1 MTSKN
6 QVSPVI
12 RISRGERDAS
22 ARATHLKAASKK
34 YLETTIERKQ
44 MSTTTNFKRIAL
56 VAVAALG
63 LGVLSSVPSQAVIN
77 ADSVTLS
84 SATATQTTAETYT
97 ASSAVVTVS
106 FFAAQNDS
114 ISITAALTAAPAGN
128 TALPTLRLV
137 ETSSASVDTLV
148 AARGTGI
155 ALVGDT
161 QTSNSAS
168 FVRALAPS
176 AVTTAKFAV
185 YLTTSNTAGPTVAG
199 TYSVKITPTSGGTV
213 SGPLQGA
220 TAQTLAITV
229 TTAEIE
235 SKTPDATKSKVFIQ
249 ASGSNAVP
257 STDSVVTASKEV
269 AATARGYVYY
279 SSLNTAGGAV
289 VESITAE
296 ISGPGTLGLGSGTTS
311 AGRSISVKNGET
323 VTVWSD
329 GVAGKSTITIKG
341 STSGVTLGSKT
352 VTFFGPTASFTA
364 AAGKAILAVA
374 ANEKAITFTAADSA
388 GNVLND
394 EFTPAGG
401 TQQIWYAYS
410 SDTTVATVGTLAY
423 SVDSGTVSVTGIKA
437 GTTTITIGN
446 AKTLAE
452 STIKSAAVTL
462 RVGSTAISSV
472 KVAFDKATYAPGE
485 KATITLAAYDATN
498 LLVVPTTYELWATGK
513 VLATDKNFSQGTFAA
528 ATDTSVTF
536 ASATSAGVSTAGFV
550 TYTVYMPVT
559 PGVVT
564 LTGTLANPTGSAT
577 NAASGT
583 LLTVA
588 AIQGTAVTASATV
601 TDSGSAALAASS
613 AALAAVNA
621 LATTVASL
629 RTLIVRLTNLVLKIQ
644 KAVK

>member
-1 MTSKN
+1 MTSNN

-63 LGVLSSVPSQAVIN
+63 LGVLSSVPSQAAIN
-77 ADSVTLS
+77 ADTVTLS
-84 SATATQTTAETYT
+84 SATASQTTAETYT

-106 FFAAQNDS
+106 FFGATDDS
-114 ISITAALTAAPAGN
+114 ISVTAALTAAPAGN

-137 ETSSASVDTLV
+137 ETTSAFVETYTSSTAQRAGL
-148 AARGTGI
+148 I
-155 ALVGDT
+155 GDT
-161 QTSNSAS
+161 WTANAAVS
-168 FVRALAPS
+168 VRAGNGA

-185 YLTTSNTAGPTVAG
+185 YLSTTGTAGPTVAG
-199 TYSVKITPTSGGTV
+199 SYSVKITPAARGVGA
-213 SGPLQGA
+213 LQGS
-220 TAQTLAITV
+220 TAQTVVITV
-229 TTAEIE
+229 ATAAIE
-235 SKTPDATKSKVFIQ
+235 SVTPDATKSKVFIQ
-249 ASGSNAVP
+249 AAGADATP
-257 STDSVVTASKEV
+257 TTDSVVAASREV
-269 AATARGYVYY
+269 AATSRAYVYY

-289 VESITAE
+289 AESITAE
-296 ISGPGTLGLGSGTTS
+296 ITGPGTLGLGSTVVS
-311 AGRSISVKNGET
+311 AGRSISVKNGDT

-341 STSGVTLGSKT
+341 STSGVTLGTKT

-364 AAGKAILAVA
+364 AAGKAILAVG

-388 GNVLND
+388 ANVLND
-394 EFTPAGG
+394 EFTPTGG
-401 TQQIWYAYS
+401 TQQVWYAYS

-446 AKTLAE
+446 AATLAA
-452 STIKSAAVTL
+452 STIKSAPVTL

-472 KVAFDKATYAPGE
+472 KVAFDKASYAPGE
-485 KATITLAAYDATN
+485 KAIITVAAYDATN
-498 LLVVPTTYELWATGK
+498 LLVVPTTYELWAPSK

-528 ATDTSVTF
+528 ATDTAVTF

-550 TYTVYMPVT
+550 TYTVYMPST
-559 PGVVT
+559 PGTVT
-564 LTGTLANPTGSAT
+564 LTGTLANPVGSAT
-577 NAASGT
+577 DAAAGT
-583 LLTVA
+583 LATVA
-588 AIQGTAVTASATV
+588 AIQGTKITASAAV
-601 TDSGSAALAASS
+601 TDSGSAALAA
-613 AALAAVNA
+613 VTA

-629 RTLIVRLTNLVLKIQ
+629 RTLIVTLTNLVLKIQ
-644 KAVK
+644 KKVKA